1 MLYPLSEVKTFVS
14 GLDHPEGVAVGRGGT
29 LYAGGEGGQIYR
41 ITSDSKKTE
50 VIANTGGSCLGI
62 TLDQEENIYVCDNAR
77 CQVLKVTQ
85 RGEVSV
91 FAESV
96 GNQKF
101 RCPNFSVFDSQGNL
115 YFSDSGAWKQSNGI
129 VCRARPDG
137 RVETFAEGPF
147 QFANGLAL
155 DAEELFLYVVES
167 NLDRVVRIQIK
178 PDGSS
183 GALETFAEGLARI
196 PDGLAFDAIG
206 NLYVT
211 TYGSNAIYR
220 VDADGC
226 VELVC
231 KDEECALLCQAT
243 NCAFG
248 GPNFDQLFVAN
259 LGARHISKL
268 DLRVKGQWLLNQR
281 VKQ

>member
-1 MLYPLSEVKTFVS
+1 MLYALSEVKTFVS
-14 GLDHPEGVAVGRGGT
+14 GLDHPEGVAVGLDGT

-41 ITSDSKKTE
+41 IALDGKQTE

-62 TLDQEENIYVCDNAR
+62 TLDQEENIYVCDNTR
-77 CQVLKVTQ
+77 RQVLKVTQ
-85 RGEVSV
+85 RGEVTV

-96 GNQKF
+96 GERRF
-101 RCPNFSVFDSQGNL
+101 RCPNFSVFDSHGNL
-115 YFSDSGAWKQSNGI
+115 YFSDSGAWKEFNGI
-129 VCRARPDG
+129 ICRVRTDG
-137 RVETFAEGPF
+137 RVDAFAEGPF
-147 QFANGLAL
+147 HFANGLAL
-155 DAEELFLYVVES
+155 DADERFLYVVES
-167 NLDRVVRIQIK
+167 NLDRVVRVQIK

-183 GALETFAEGLARI
+183 GAPETFAEGLARI

-220 VDADGC
+220 VDADGRSQ
-226 VELVC
+226 LVC
-231 KDEECALLCQAT
+231 NDEECALLCQAT

-259 LGARHISKL
+259 FGARHISQL
-268 DLRVKGQWLLNQR
+268 DLRVKGQWLLNHSGQ
-281 VKQ
+281 K

>member
-1 MLYPLSEVKTFVS
+1 MLYAISEVKTFVT
-14 GLDHPEGVAVGRGGT
+14 GLDHPEGVAVGRDGT
-29 LYAGGEGGQIYR
+29 FYAGGEGGQVYR
-41 ITSDSKKTE
+41 IASDGSEAE
-50 VIANTGGSCLGI
+50 VIANTGGSCLGV
-62 TLDQEENIYVCDNAR
+62 TLDQVQNIYVCDNNR

-85 RGEVSV
+85 QGEVSV

-96 GNQKF
+96 GKRKF
-101 RCPNFSVFDSQGNL
+101 KCPNFSVFDSQGNL
-115 YFSDSGAWKQSNGI
+115 YFSDSGAWKEGNGI
-129 VCRARPDG
+129 ICRVRPDG
-137 RVETFAEGPF
+137 TVDTFAEGPF
-147 QFANGLAL
+147 HFANGLAL
-155 DAEELFLYVVES
+155 DAEERFLYVVES
-167 NLDRVVRIQIK
+167 NRDRVVRLQIK

-183 GALETFAEGLARI
+183 GVPETFAEDLARI

-226 VELVC
+226 IELVC
-231 KDEECALLCQAT
+231 KDEECAVLCQAT

-268 DLRVKGQWLLNQR
+268 DLKIKGQWLLNQR
-281 VKQ
+281 VKP